1 MTSIFAPNSHRL
13 DIMPPKAEKT
23 AEKTA
28 VQQVKEQIESV
39 AKRMR
44 RDQPVH
50 IQLSNGN
57 SVELK
62 SSLLDTITSGRR
74 FSREAW
80 NDVIDILIR
89 PRFPDVLIDNSDDK
103 FPPLKDKQQCFRLGW
118 SRNSLDY
125 PSISNLIFAIQ
136 HSVPKVE
143 IYTVR
148 EGFNFKSLH
157 GIKAQ
162 IIGEVV
168 GVEWHKL
175 VYTYHQVCLHT
186 LYAMNEASS
195 NSLHFRSYH
204 LETQVITPSKT
215 PFFSICS

>member
-1 MTSIFAPNSHRL
+1 
-13 DIMPPKAEKT
+13 MPPEAETT
-23 AEKTA
+23 AEKTT

-62 SSLLDTITSGRR
+62 SSLLDTITSGRQ
-74 FSREAW
+74 FTEEEWGA
-80 NDVIDILIR
+80 ILDILIR
-89 PRFPDVLIDNSDDK
+89 PRFPNVLIDISSDNK
-103 FPPLKDKQQCFRLGW
+103 FPPLEDKQRYFRLGW
-118 SRNSLDY
+118 SRNCLGCLSF
-125 PSISNLIFAIQ
+125 SRLIFAIQ

-148 EGFNFKSLH
+148 EGFNVKSPH
-157 GIKAQ
+157 RIKAQ
-162 IIGEVV
+162 TIGEVV

-175 VYTYHQVCLHT
+175 VYTYHQV
-186 LYAMNEASS
+186 
-195 NSLHFRSYH
+195 
-204 LETQVITPSKT
+204 
-215 PFFSICS
+215 